1 MRRNRRSPL
10 LLPLRGLS
18 LLALALVLW
27 SGLAAA
33 SDLHP
38 IRHAEGR
45 LWRIERGGAPPS
57 HIIGTIHVTDPRV
70 RDLPDPIREAFE
82 SSQQAAFEMRMTP
95 EERAAMM
102 ARLGTSEKSRPLSKL
117 VDRET
122 HQKLVTLAA
131 RYGVPEKA
139 VDELHPFALS
149 YLFSFSPEEHQRQA
163 AGDLIFDAWLIQW
176 AYDLGMRVEGLE
188 TLEEHLGFIDAVPLR
203 DHATMLRE
211 LVEQLETQPDRFE
224 RLVENYLDGD
234 MTPVFEELEAEM
246 EKEPGARA
254 FKEALLDQRNH
265 QMVDRMIPLLERGRA
280 FVAVGAAHLPGD
292 EGMLHLLEQRGY
304 RITRVY

>member
-1 MRRNRRSPL
+1 MRRNRRSLL
-10 LLPLRGLS
+10 LLPLRGFS

-57 HIIGTIHVTDPRV
+57 HIIGTIHIADPRV
-70 RDLPDPIREAFE
+70 RDLPGPIREAFE
-82 SSQQAAFEMRMTP
+82 NSEQAAFEMRMTP

-102 ARLGTSEKSRPLSKL
+102 ARLCAPEKSRPLNEL

-122 HQKLVTLAA
+122 YRKLVALAA
-131 RYGVPEKA
+131 RYGVPEKD
-139 VDELHPFALS
+139 VDQLHPFALS

-163 AGDLIFDAWLIQW
+163 AGDLIFDLWLIQW
-176 AYDLGMRVEGLE
+176 AYDLGMQVEGLE
-188 TLEEHLGFIDAVPLR
+188 TLEEHLGFIETVPLR

-211 LVEQLETQPDRFE
+211 LVEQLETQPDRFD

-246 EKEPGARA
+246 EREPGARA

-265 QMVDRMIPLLERGRA
+265 QMVERMMPLLERGKA